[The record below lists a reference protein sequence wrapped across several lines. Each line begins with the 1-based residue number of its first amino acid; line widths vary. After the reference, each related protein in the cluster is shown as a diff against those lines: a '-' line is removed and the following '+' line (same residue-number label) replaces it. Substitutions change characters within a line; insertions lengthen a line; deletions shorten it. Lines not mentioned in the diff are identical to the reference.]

1 MRKKDILNGKSSLLD
16 IHINK
21 REKTMNKKI
30 FAATAVLAAVTMSFG
45 LDTWVGANSE
55 YRIETGFD
63 DGTDTFGYWYDYN
76 DANDGGSST
85 ITWPVAKGNEYDD
98 NALDPIIDHCKGLCA
113 TVSLGAGFNYPF
125 VGVGFNVSGGDQKGE
140 DVSSWGGICIG
151 YKSTGIAP
159 ALEISPEDEGTVT
172 EYNNYKA
179 ALKIAATPTV
189 VNLAWSD
196 FKQEAGW
203 GKKVNQS
210 EILAK
215 TAAVKFKMAGKA
227 GATTEFN
234 ITTIGEYGKCDGSA
248 AIQSVKAASALKAS
262 VAGRTLS
269 LSGVKAGATVEILN
283 LQGQVMLKSVLNSAN
298 ASLYLA
304 NMDAGIYMVR
314 VAGQANL
321 SQKIVLK

>member
-1 MRKKDILNGKSSLLD
+1 M
-16 IHINK
+16 
-21 REKTMNKKI
+21 
-30 FAATAVLAAVTMSFG
+30 
-45 LDTWVGANSE
+45 
-55 YRIETGFD
+55 
-63 DGTDTFGYWYDYN
+63 
-76 DANDGGSST
+76 
-85 ITWPVAKGNEYDD
+85 
-98 NALDPIIDHCKGLCA
+98 
-113 TVSLGAGFNYPF
+113 SLGAGFDYPF

-179 ALKIAATPTV
+179 ALKIAAAPTV

-210 EILAK
+210 EVLAK